1 MALTNHSALTLPN
14 DWQPRPYQTALWEY
28 LAAGGKRSVAR
39 WHRRAGKDDIF
50 LHHTACSAHERVGN
64 YWYCLPEYAQARKA
78 MWDAVDPHKAK
89 RRIDIAFPQELRRTT
104 KEQEMQIVFH
114 NGSTFQLVGSDNPDS
129 LVGSPPVG
137 IVFSEYALSNPSAW
151 GYLRPIL
158 LENGGWAAFNSTP
171 RGKNHFKTMCDLA
184 EKSQIVRVDGTIDP
198 AGWFYSVA
206 TVDDTDVFTSSQLAE
221 ELYEYQKTYGE
232 DFGRALWLQ
241 EYYVSFDAAI
251 PGAYFA
257 EQIVMARKENRIG
270 VVPWEPSVPVHTGW
284 DLGRTDDT
292 VIWWFQVFGGE
303 PRIIDYH
310 ASNGKDVEHYAQVLE
325 KKRIE
330 RGFTMG
336 TNYLPH
342 DARPRTLASPRSV
355 LQQFQEANKDL
366 GGRLGRFVIAPRL
379 DKQEQIQAARATLA
393 AAWNDEARC
402 GDGIEAL
409 AQYHREWDEVAR
421 VFKDTPAH
429 DWASHPADAFMTV
442 GVSWRAARE
451 QREEDG
457 ASLTVQGRLLRGSLP
472 AQSFGSLKKRHL
484 QKARQKRESSTY

>member
-1 MALTNHSALTLPN
+1 MSDAPTAVTLPH
-14 DWQPRPYQTALWEY
+14 DWRPRPYQQRLWEY
-28 LAAGGKRSVAR
+28 LAAGGLRSVAR

-50 LHHTACSAHERVGN
+50 LHHTACAAHERVGN

-78 MWDAVDPHKAK
+78 MWDAVDPHKARK
-89 RRIDIAFPQELRRTT
+89 RIDIAFPQELRRTT
-104 KEQEMQIVFH
+104 KDQEMQIVFH

-137 IVFSEYALSNPSAW
+137 IVFSEYAISNPSAW

-171 RGKNHFKTMCDLA
+171 RGKNHFKTMCELA
-184 EKSQIVRVDGTIDP
+184 EKGMILRADGSVDPG
-198 AGWFYSVA
+198 GWFYSVA
-206 TVDDTDVFTSSQLAE
+206 TADDTGVFTPAQLAE
-221 ELYEYQKTYGE
+221 ELHEMQENYGE

-257 EQIVMARKENRIG
+257 DQIVKARAAGRIG
-270 VVPWEPSVPVHTGW
+270 VVPWEESVPVHTGW

-303 PRIIDYH
+303 LRVIDFH
-310 ASNGKDVEHYAQVLE
+310 SSNGKDVPYYAELLDR
-325 KKRIE
+325 KRRE

-355 LQQFQEANKDL
+355 LQQFQECNKAVSGKL
-366 GGRLGRFVIAPRL
+366 GKFVIAPRL
-379 DKQEQIQAARATLA
+379 DKQEQIQSARASLSR
-393 AAWNDEARC
+393 AWIDEVRC
-402 GDGIEAL
+402 NDGIEAL
-409 AQYHREWDEVAR
+409 AQYHREWDEEKR
-421 VFKDTPAH
+421 VFTDTPVH
-429 DWASHPADAFMTV
+429 DWSSHPADGFMTV
-442 GVSWRAARE
+442 AVCWKAARE
-451 QREEDG
+451 QRAEDG
-457 ASLTVQGRLLRGSLP
+457 ATLPSQEQLLRGSLP
-472 AQSFGSLKKRHL
+472 AQSFGSLVKRHL
-484 QKARQKRESSTY
+484 RQARERRGTST